1 MFGYRKKNR
10 VAPAV
15 ILEQMAQQEVD
26 RRSGQGRPSVMNAW
40 APSLAEPVTGLHD
53 IQFECDKDDPQRV
66 WRLGILLG
74 EARKEVNEKQRWI
87 EMLHDSLTK
96 KGVTIGKHEREITR
110 LQTEND
116 VQGVQLGE
124 HEGEI
129 KRLQAENDA
138 LRQTS
143 LGKVSTMLVK
153 DLQDNEVSVPLCC
166 PITHQLFKDPVVS
179 RFGHSFEREDIETW
193 LLKKSTC
200 PVTNQCMTIADLSPN
215 RALADVVEA
224 FRAQQL

>member
-10 VAPAV
+10 VASEV
-15 ILEQMAQQEVD
+15 ILERMRQQEAD
-26 RRSGQGRPSVMNAW
+26 RRRVQGSDVGRNEGRRNAW
-40 APSLAEPVTGLHD
+40 APVLAEPVTGLQD
-53 IQFECDKDDPQRV
+53 IQFECDKDDPERV
-66 WRLGILLG
+66 WRLGILL
-74 EARKEVNEKQRWI
+74 ESARATANEQKRLN
-87 EMLHDSLTK
+87 ETLHASLTK
-96 KGVTIGKHEREITR
+96 NGATIGKQETEI
-110 LQTEND
+110 E
-116 VQGVQLGE
+116 
-124 HEGEI
+124 
-129 KRLQAENDA
+129 RLQAENDA

-143 LGKVSTMLVK
+143 LGKVTTMLVK

-200 PVTNQCMTIADLSPN
+200 PVTNQSMTIADLSPN
-215 RALADVVEA
+215 RALADVANA